1 MCVFFS
7 KVNSC
12 LVVAYF
18 FSCMAFMWKAMC
30 CIKFWGRNS
39 GHKVAV
45 YFGSHREGDLRCLVS
60 PQPLGPLIV
69 YNDIKTAIFLSVV
82 SSLETKSSYSF
93 YSIIICVINKRL
105 QIFSIKKAD
114 AKTGFMRHQITGRYA
129 GDPCTF
135 TQMPREF
142 GPSPAEHWAFRKIA
156 DVGPKTSVSRNML
169 SFCVQSWGLYVY
181 VYTKRYVCVYV
192 FIYFPLGIFTSSIDR
207 ISFTDVIIP
216 AKPEI
221 LKHFVSGPLCAPK
234 NVWEL
239 ERALVYVGFIKWYLL
254 HQELKLVNFKV
265 FIKLLQSDNN
275 TFITC

>member
-1 MCVFFS
+1 MPWCPRRCGVTEGFVESSWIILGSGFAVPVQSNWVGEICRQHLGGDSRNLNWGVGSIFISRRDAWFS
-7 KVNSC
+7 I
-12 LVVAYF
+12 L
-18 FSCMAFMWKAMC
+18 
-30 CIKFWGRNS
+30 
-39 GHKVAV
+39 
-45 YFGSHREGDLRCLVS
+45 
-60 PQPLGPLIV
+60 
-69 YNDIKTAIFLSVV
+69 
-82 SSLETKSSYSF
+82 
-93 YSIIICVINKRL
+93 CVINKRL